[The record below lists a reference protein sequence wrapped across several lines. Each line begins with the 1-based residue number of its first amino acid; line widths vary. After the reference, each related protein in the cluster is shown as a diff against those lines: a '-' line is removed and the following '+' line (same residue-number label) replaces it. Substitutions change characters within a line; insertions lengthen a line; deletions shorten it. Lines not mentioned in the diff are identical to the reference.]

1 APGIPHHENRPRPPR
16 ESRGRKSRHL
26 IWNRVGAGSSDEQ
39 IESAVAVPVG
49 KAQFPASGVPGE
61 SSAHRNQGSVR
72 EPELPAAFKIEV
84 IDLPVEV
91 KMIVAVGDYDRIAS
105 LQASDR
111 RLHPPFTVKIH
122 PVHE

>member
-1 APGIPHHENRPRPPR
+1 MASARVQNVGFVTDGTGMFKYGRLVAPGIPHHENRPRPPR

-91 KMIVAVGDYDRIAS
+91 KMIVAV
-105 LQASDR
+105 
-111 RLHPPFTVKIH
+111 
-122 PVHE
+122 